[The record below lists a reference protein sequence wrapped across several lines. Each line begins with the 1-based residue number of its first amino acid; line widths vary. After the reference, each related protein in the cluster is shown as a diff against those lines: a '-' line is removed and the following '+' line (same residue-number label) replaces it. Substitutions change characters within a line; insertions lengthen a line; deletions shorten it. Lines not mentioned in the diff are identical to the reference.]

1 MWVYV
6 LFGNRTEGTARIA
19 RAIATAVDWSN
30 EDRARAAAEVDPAAI
45 RSPGVIFLGCAAG
58 GSELDRSIRRF
69 LDRLSPRTFYSSS
82 FAVFDTRTDPVP
94 RVAGSGVRRLRRA
107 VVHRGGRLVSP
118 GESFYTPSGADR
130 VPSAELDR
138 ARTWGYGTIA
148 TAVRQFHDP
157 EVRSGVL
164 SIEVRHE
171 PWGIP
176 TLVAP

>member
-1 MWVYV
+1 MYV
-6 LFGNRTEGTARIA
+6 LFGNRSDGTAYIA
-19 RAIATAVDWSN
+19 RAVATAVDWSN
-30 EDRARAAAEVDPAAI
+30 EDRARPAAEIDPATI
-45 RSPGVIFLGCAAG
+45 RTPGVIFLGCAAG

-69 LDRLSPRTFYSSS
+69 LDHLPAQAFYSST

-107 VVHRGGRLVSP
+107 IVHRGGRLVGV
-118 GESFYTPSGADR
+118 GESFYTPPGAER

-138 ARTWGYGTIA
+138 ARSWGYGTIA
-148 TAVRQFHDP
+148 TVVRQFHDP

-164 SIEVRHE
+164 STEVRHE
-171 PWGIP
+171 PWAVP